1 MDIYEPRKIEFREIV
16 QINKWQIKVYSIT
29 SRAQFDSMAVL
40 DSAVNHI
47 PHWFENSKVPG
58 LLTHNAA
65 FLIVHE
71 GNDGVWTLI
80 NWWTGENMLRSMTF
94 FTKFGESGSFRPVPD
109 TGFMACVWEMEVI
122 SFERAIWVE
131 HILKKADEPD
141 FASYFENVLSEE
153 V

>member
-1 MDIYEPRKIEFREIV
+1 MEIYKPRKIEFRETV
-16 QINKWQIKVYSIT
+16 RINDWEIKVYLIT
-29 SRAQFDSMAVL
+29 SRLQFDSIAVL
-40 DSAVNHI
+40 NSAVNRI
-47 PHWFENSKVPG
+47 PHWLENSKAPG
-58 LLTHNAA
+58 LTTHNAA

-94 FTKFGESGSFRPVPD
+94 LTKFGELVSFRPTPD

-122 SFERAIWVE
+122 SFECAMWVE

-141 FASYFENVLSEE
+141 FPGYFKNVLSKE

>member
-1 MDIYEPRKIEFREIV
+1 MEIYKPRKIEFRETV
-16 QINKWQIKVYSIT
+16 RINNWEIKVYSIT
-29 SRAQFDSMAVL
+29 TLSHFDSMAVL

-47 PHWFENSKVPG
+47 PHWLENPKVPG
-58 LLTHNAA
+58 LSTHNAA

-94 FTKFGESGSFRPVPD
+94 FTKFGEPGSFRPALD

-122 SFERAIWVE
+122 SFERAMWVE

-141 FASYFENVLSEE
+141 FSGYFNNVLSKE